1 MSPTYSRMPSARCAA
16 GAELVMTVSLLGHA
30 ASDLL
35 GHYVRLAVLALEHAI
50 GFSVAGAGIA
60 GGIEMQR
67 AAQAIGNVRQVD
79 QSRGDGAFFDGRVQV
94 RVLAAAHGVDE
105 VGPVIARQVGGRG
118 TRPRRLLAAEPTGV
132 LAGVFARHREVPLG
146 AV

>member
-1 MSPTYSRMPSARCAA
+1 MSPTYSRMPPARCAA
-16 GAELVMTVSLLGHA
+16 GAELVMTVSLLGYA

-50 GFSVAGAGIA
+50 GFRVAGAGIA

-79 QSRGDGAFFDGRVQV
+79 QSRGDGAFLDGRVQV
-94 RVLAAAHGVDE
+94 RQLKIGRAHV
-105 VGPVIARQVGGRG
+105 
-118 TRPRRLLAAEPTGV
+118 
-132 LAGVFARHREVPLG
+132 
-146 AV
+146 